1 MRNPKKKVCDLTV
14 VATVVVGI
22 IFCSLLPART
32 QNSALQEKLA
42 DIKQSSA
49 ANKQALAR
57 YTWLEQQTISLKGE
71 MKKTQQFQVQIGLRR
86 STAKD
91 RTEPT
96 PTPQPSGAANRVPAT
111 STISAIF
118 E

>member
-1 MRNPKKKVCDLTV
+1 MRNPKKKVRDLTV

-71 MKKTQQFQVQIGLRR
+71 MKKTQQFQV
-86 STAKD
+86 
-91 RTEPT
+91 
-96 PTPQPSGAANRVPAT
+96 
-111 STISAIF
+111 
-118 E
+118 